1 MSDTETNQQVPA
13 PSAIHDPVCGMTV
26 DPAQARGRAQ
36 HQGESYYFCSPGCMH
51 KFVSDPGKYL
61 SASYKPGG
69 MSSEATVQIGA
80 SCKIDRDPVC
90 GMNVDPANAAAS
102 VEYEHKLYHFCC
114 KGCAEKFKSDPQ
126 KYLAPSYS
134 PGGMSHKPQMVSIGG
149 FGQPMTAPK
158 PQRDPVCGMNVDPAK
173 AAATFAHKGTT
184 YYFCCRGCAEK
195 FRGEPEK
202 YLAPAGTKA
211 AAPPAPPSAAG
222 TVWVCPMC
230 PEVRETKPVPC
241 PKCGM
246 ALEPETPLAPA
257 TRTEWT
263 CPMHPEIVRSQPGFC
278 PICGMALEPRT
289 VAAAE
294 EENPELRDM
303 TRRFW
308 WSIILGVPLVALA
321 MLRMGPLM
329 HVVSP
334 RAATWIEFLLATPVV
349 LWAGWPFF
357 QRGWA
362 SVKHRSPN
370 MFTLIALGVG
380 VAYIYSAV
388 ATLLP
393 QIFPDTMRTH
403 GGQPEVYFEA
413 AAAII
418 ALVLLGQVLELKA
431 RSRTGSAIRALLD
444 LSPKLARIMRDDGSE
459 YDVPLDQVKVGDKL
473 RVRPGEKIPTDGT
486 VIDGLSAVDESMI
499 TGEPMPVEKR
509 MGDKVIGAT
518 VNATGWLLMRA
529 ERVGSDTMLAQ
540 IVQMVSAAQRSRAP
554 IQRLAD
560 RVAAFFVPTVLTIS
574 VITFFVWL
582 LRGPEP
588 RLANAVVNAVAV
600 LIIACPCALGLAT
613 PMAIMVGTGRA
624 ARAGILIKNAEALE
638 TFDKVT
644 TIVLDKTGT
653 LTQGK
658 PELQE
663 VVAFSGE
670 TEESIVKLVA
680 SLERGSE
687 HPLGA
692 AIVDAAL
699 ANGMRLI
706 PPDGFRSLTG
716 KGVIGVVGGHE
727 VAAGNDRLLEELGI
741 FLEQTAETHKNQSR
755 HPERN
760 EAQPNGVQG
769 PLSSPTTQVP
779 QVRPSS
785 GLAWDDE
792 RSRLDVASIRE
803 KADALRRD
811 GQTVVYAVID
821 GRPSGLLGIAD
832 PIKPEAP
839 EAVRDLQ
846 RAGLRVVMLTG
857 DNQTTAQA
865 VARKLGIRDFEAGV
879 LPDHKADVIKRLQQ
893 QGSTVAMAGDGI
905 NDAPALAQ
913 ANVGVAMA
921 TGSDVA
927 MESAGI
933 TLLKGD
939 LRALVRA
946 RHLSHAVMRNIK
958 QNLFFAFVYNSV
970 GVPIA
975 AGILY
980 PKFGLLLSPIIAA
993 AAMSFSSVSVITN
1006 ALRLR
1011 RVKL

>member
-1 MSDTETNQQVPA
+1 MSDSNLTENTTTPTVL
-13 PSAIHDPVCGMTV
+13 DPVCGMTV
-26 DPAQARGRAQ
+26 DPAKARGRAQ
-36 HQGESYYFCSPGCMH
+36 HDGESYYFCSPGCMH

-61 SASYKPGG
+61 SSSYQAAG
-69 MSSEATVQIGA
+69 MQHDAPTQIGA
-80 SCKIDRDPVC
+80 TCKIERDPVC
-90 GMNVDPANAAAS
+90 GMSVDPAKAAS
-102 VEYEHKLYHFCC
+102 SIEHDGKLYQFCC
-114 KGCAEKFKSDPQ
+114 KACAEKFNADPQ
-126 KYLAPSYS
+126 KYLAATYK
-134 PGGMSHKPQMVSIGG
+134 PGGMASKPQMVSIGRV
-149 FGQPMTAPK
+149 A
-158 PQRDPVCGMNVDPAK
+158 PAK
-173 AAATFAHKGTT
+173 PEALPTQP
-184 YYFCCRGCAEK
+184 
-195 FRGEPEK
+195 EP
-202 YLAPAGTKA
+202 
-211 AAPPAPPSAAG
+211 AAPAG

-230 PEVRETKPVPC
+230 PEVRESKPVPC
-241 PKCGM
+241 PRCGM
-246 ALEPETPLAPA
+246 ALEPETPVAA

-263 CPMHPEIVRSQPGFC
+263 CPMHPEIVRSQPGYC

-308 WSIILGVPLVALA
+308 GTVILGVPLIALA

-329 HVVSP
+329 HVVSA
-334 RAATWIEFLLATPVV
+334 RAGSWIEFVLATPIV

-388 ATLLP
+388 ATIFP
-393 QIFPDTMRTH
+393 QIFPDTMREH

-418 ALVLLGQVLELKA
+418 ALVLLGQMLELRA

-499 TGEPMPVEKR
+499 TGESIPVEKR

-518 VNATGWLLMRA
+518 VNGTGWLLMRA
-529 ERVGSDTMLAQ
+529 GRVGSDTMLAQ
-540 IVQMVSAAQRSRAP
+540 IVQMVSTAQRSRAP

-560 RVAAFFVPTVLTIS
+560 RVAAVFVPAVLAVS
-574 VITFFVWL
+574 VVTFFVWL

-644 TIVLDKTGT
+644 TIALDKTGT

-658 PELQE
+658 PELQD

-699 ANGMRLI
+699 ANGIPLI
-706 PPDGFRSLTG
+706 PADGFRSLTG
-716 KGVIGVVGGHE
+716 KGVVGTVGGHD
-727 VAAGNDRLLEELGI
+727 VAAGNDLLLEELGI
-741 FLEQTAETHKNQSR
+741 FLDEPETGNNRAPYPLPSIEK
-755 HPERN
+755 ER
-760 EAQPNGVQG
+760 
-769 PLSSPTTQVP
+769 
-779 QVRPSS
+779 
-785 GLAWDDE
+785 DDE
-792 RSRLDVASIRE
+792 RSNQDTGWLRQ
-803 KADALRRD
+803 KADSLRRD

-839 EAVRDLQ
+839 DAIRDLQ
-846 RAGLRVVMLTG
+846 RAGVRVVMLTG
-857 DNQTTAQA
+857 DSQTTALA

-879 LPDHKADVIKRLQQ
+879 LADHKVDVIKKLQQ

-921 TGSDVA
+921 TGTDVA

-958 QNLFFAFVYNSV
+958 ENLFFAFIYNSF